1 MPKSRIGQIVA
12 SRELTDADNPSR
24 RIVVSLGL
32 PRQVHPLEWECRVH
46 IDGLEPASER
56 VGGVDSMQAL
66 LLAVE
71 TLRLS
76 LKRSPYRLAWL
87 GDSTFYPAGGIPRQV
102 PADLGEEFDER
113 MEQLI
118 ERERQPFWE
127 SRLKIHRARRLEAR
141 KKKTNSVEEPSSKR
155 RRRSD

>member
-1 MPKSRIGQIVA
+1 MPKSKIGQTIA
-12 SRELTDADNPSR
+12 SRELTDADDPSR

-32 PRQVHPLEWECRVH
+32 PRQVHPLEWECGVH
-46 IDGLEPASER
+46 IDGLEPTWER

-66 LLAVE
+66 PLAVE

-118 ERERQPFWE
+118 ERERQPYWE
-127 SRLKIHRARRLEAR
+127 SRLKIRRARLLEA
-141 KKKTNSVEEPSSKR
+141 KKRTNSGQKPSLKG